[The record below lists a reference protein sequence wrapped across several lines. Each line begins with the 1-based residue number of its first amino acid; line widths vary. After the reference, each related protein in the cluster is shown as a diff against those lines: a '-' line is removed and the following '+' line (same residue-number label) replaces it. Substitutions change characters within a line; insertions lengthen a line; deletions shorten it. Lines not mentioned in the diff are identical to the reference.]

1 MLPRIALRRRAA
13 CISAVLVCVSSA
25 ALAARPAAL
34 KPATIEAIEQAIATE
49 MTRQGM
55 PAISV
60 AIADGGRLQWQQ
72 GFGMTDIEN
81 SVPATALSAYR
92 LASISKPITAV
103 AVMQLVERGRI
114 KLDSPIQKYVPS
126 FPEKQWP
133 ITPRLLLG
141 HLSGIRHYKP
151 GEISSTRHYTNLTEP
166 LKIFEEDPLLFEPG
180 TQYHYSTYGY
190 VLLGAAVEGASGM
203 KFMNYLRENIFGP
216 ARMTHIEQDDVF
228 DIVPHRVR
236 GYRRGP
242 SGRIENC
249 GLADTSNKVPGG
261 GMISTP
267 ADLVNFAIALDSG
280 VLVSKRTLAE
290 MFASQKTRDGKPTNY
305 GLGWSITSR
314 DGRKWVS
321 HTGSQQGTATL
332 LLTLP
337 SEHFAVALMSNL
349 EGARLREL
357 GYRIAETVL
366 GQ

>member
-1 MLPRIALRRRAA
+1 MPPRIAFRRRAA
-13 CISAVLVCVSSA
+13 CIPALLVCVSA
-25 ALAARPAAL
+25 AAIAARPPAL
-34 KPATIEAIEQAIATE
+34 KPAAIEAIEQAITAE
-49 MTRQGM
+49 MTRQSI

-60 AIADGGRLQWQQ
+60 AIADGGRLEWQQ

-81 SVPATALSAYR
+81 SVPATASSVYR

-103 AVMQLVERGRI
+103 AVMQLVEHR
-114 KLDSPIQKYVPS
+114 KLNLDAPIQKYVPS

-151 GEISSTRHYTNLTEP
+151 GEVSSTRHYTNLTEP
-166 LKIFEEDPLLFEPG
+166 LKIFANDPLLFEPG
-180 TQYHYSTYGY
+180 TQYLYSTYGY

-203 KFMNYLRENIFGP
+203 KFMDYLRENIFGP
-216 ARMTHIEQDDVF
+216 ARMTHIAQDDVF
-228 DIVPHRVR
+228 DIIPHRAR
-236 GYRRGP
+236 GYRHGP

-249 GLADTSNKVPGG
+249 GLADTSNKIPGG
-261 GMISTP
+261 GLVSTP
-267 ADLVNFAIALDSG
+267 ADLVSFATAVDSG
-280 VLVSKRTLAE
+280 LLVSKRTLGE

-305 GLGWSITSR
+305 GLGWSITAR
-314 DGRKWVS
+314 DGRKWIS

-337 SEHFAVALMSNL
+337 QENLAVAIMSNL

-357 GYRIAETVL
+357 GYRIAEIVL
-366 GQ
+366 GR